1 MTITRELLRALRADI
16 DAALAA
22 VGKKHGVVLNAG
34 NASFTPTSASFKL
47 HAVLADAPK
56 VDPDVE
62 AADAWRALARRF
74 QLEPDWLGKPFV
86 SGGRS
91 FTIVGLLPNR
101 PKRPVLARDSK
112 GKGFVFEPGLVRA
125 ILA

>member
-1 MTITRELLRALRADI
+1 MTITRELLRTLRADI

-62 AADAWRALARRF
+62 AADDWRALARRF
-74 QLEPDWLGKPFV
+74 QLEPDWLGKSFV
-86 SGGRS
+86 SGGRP

-101 PKRPVLARDSK
+101 PKRPVLARGSN
-112 GKGFVFEPGLVRA
+112 GKGYVFDPDSIRRA
-125 ILA
+125 LA